1 MAFEPLN
8 DAEENNEASWYE
20 AAGAGLVSGV
30 LKVPEGVVSLAAELI
45 DLGADTKTAIEVEK
59 FFDKLNPFEEVAQ
72 QHAAGK
78 ITEALV
84 SIGVPGAAGFKTAT
98 KLADKALKAKKAGQY
113 ATLGAPNV
121 VKGLTQANRLNKRA
135 GVKRFA
141 AGVMGGAAGETM
153 VADVEEIGTFG
164 DMFQSAPTGLE
175 RDDDLGPRHDAAR
188 KLMNRIKFG
197 SESILLTPFVYGV
210 GTGAKAL
217 AKRGK
222 DLAYSNSRFER
233 IVDKIGG
240 AFRPRQNL
248 PEDLFLSETYKEAL
262 KASDLNRANEVVKNI
277 TREVDKMFPSIQ
289 TMYDKST
296 RQEKTKFLK
305 NLNEVLFEGNMRK
318 PIDPKRGTEL
328 FKNIKAKKLTEGQE
342 ANLIRGINQSRS
354 EFARLIDLIDDV
366 KVQDDLREI
375 MKDRIQG
382 LVGNTYKIFED
393 KSLLGYRAYQPTD
406 EAYSNAINLFR
417 RYIAKNNKGVPFRW
431 NSDQYYQEA
440 KMHVD
445 DILEQ
450 VNKMK
455 KPKTLPDFQY
465 QNLTTGGQ
473 STKSFVQLVDKGSL
487 GKIQIGKGS
496 KVFRE
501 LFGELQDPRYSIFN
515 AMTNLSSIAR
525 TKGYLGEIVAKNDAA
540 IKAGQR
546 GFFWG
551 SEAEA
556 KAATNRVADVVPLN
570 PIMSRMT
577 KEGNLTNP
585 LADMWTT
592 KEIAAGIENMNNMQ
606 TGFTAFVRGR
616 EGASTAENVASW
628 MYRSLLLLPKGL
640 SQIAK
645 TVLSI
650 PTHIRNF
657 LSAGA
662 FAGANG
668 ILFENPKLVAQAFR
682 DGINISGLLNVGI
695 KDPAFEKLY
704 RELVELGVVN
714 QQVQIGDL
722 KNLLKDIKFGEQ
734 VSNTDSILRPMLSK
748 LRKVGQFFQG
758 KYVAEDDTWKIT
770 NYFVEMARRKKAYAN
785 AGIKMSDDALKQ
797 EAANIVKNTVPNYAY
812 VGDVVKTARLL
823 PIGNFMSFPSEMIR
837 TTTNIAEL
845 GLKEMRHSKPTRGSN
860 VLPMVYEIGKGLV
873 KNDNP
878 MYGIGFR
885 RISGMA
891 TTLTVVP
898 TVAVEGAKALYD
910 VTEDELQAL
919 RRFVPEWSK
928 NSTIIPI
935 RTEDGELKYMDFSHS
950 NAYDVIGRPFRT
962 LMNNIQEGEQ
972 NGEQLLDSFVS
983 GVNEAGAEIMNPF
996 ISESI
1001 WTEAVTDLTVRGGR
1015 TAEGR
1020 LLYTDETSAGDKA
1033 AIRFRHLGNALA
1045 PSYKQ
1050 FQRLYQA
1057 ATKTPT
1063 KRGDLLEVDD
1073 EIAGFMGFRPI
1084 KVDPLDSM
1092 GFKISEFQEGMR
1104 NARREFTG
1112 GIFGLLAGGRK
1123 SPTDVINR
1131 YIAANAARFGV
1142 QQEMFRN
1149 IEAAGILGT
1158 ESSTLRRE
1166 FKDRQVSPRT
1176 YNKLEEGTFEPYY
1189 PSRDIQK
1196 RFKEIAEELGE
1207 ENPFLA
1213 VKDILRAIYNQFREM
1228 DLRDEFD
1235 IDVSEYVSEDE
1246 GLANIQTPPL
1256 GKTPMPV
1263 VNNRQLLQKKDPIT
1277 NLTRTEQ
1284 ALLSPSEKI
1293 IAGRT

>member
-30 LKVPEGVVSLAAELI
+30 LKVPEGVVSLAAELM

-366 KVQDDLREI
+366 KVQDDLRGI

-668 ILFENPKLVAQAFR
+668 ILFENPKVVAQAFR

-1246 GLANIQTPPL
+1246 GLADIQTPPL

-1263 VNNRQLLQKKDPIT
+1263 INNRQLLQKKDPIT